1 MWINCTWNS
10 TDLILLGNILDLRRY
25 RVTLRTFKNGSL
37 GHLWLCVMQEAQPE
51 TRQGGTWEM
60 QCVRCP
66 SFQPAALQV
75 QQRPHRVSWQIT
87 VTLGISHYLGRL
99 KRLNRRVHVWYV
111 WSLGDWLQHAKA
123 FSIICDIKHVR
134 QHSERGTLVSGITME
149 IPIGPTGDHVIYN
162 NGKIRFI
169 ITYSPSPIPINHI
182 QVSVCHPQFSS
193 PFAAKVIP
201 PSSYLQL
208 WLPTAMPVLHKPH
221 VSSGRPGWWMEL
233 FFYRVSLGS
242 HFLNL
247 YVVNCVT
254 IFWSQSVLF
263 SRNGDN
269 KQGHELGNLDT
280 MLRS

>member
-10 TDLILLGNILDLRRY
+10 NDLILFGNILDHHRY
-25 RVTLRTFKNGSL
+25 RVTLRTLKNGSL
-37 GHLWLCVMQEAQPE
+37 GHLWLCDMQEAQPE

-66 SFQPAALQV
+66 SLQPAALQV

-87 VTLGISHYLGRL
+87 DSHYLGRL
-99 KRLNRRVHVWYV
+99 KKLSRAVYVWYV
-111 WSLGDWLQHAKA
+111 WPLGDRLQHAKA

-134 QHSERGTLVSGITME
+134 QHSERGKLVSGPGSYHCTLEITME
-149 IPIGPTGDHVIYN
+149 IPIDPTGDHVIYN

-169 ITYSPSPIPINHI
+169 ITYSPSPIPITHI
-182 QVSVCHPQFSS
+182 RVSVCHPQFSS

-221 VSSGRPGWWMEL
+221 VSSGRPGWWME
-233 FFYRVSLGS
+233 
-242 HFLNL
+242 
-247 YVVNCVT
+247 
-254 IFWSQSVLF
+254 
-263 SRNGDN
+263 
-269 KQGHELGNLDT
+269 
-280 MLRS
+280 